1 MSLWQILLISLRSV
15 SLYHLKPIT
24 RFGPYG
30 WAVRPFP
37 HLWAGRA
44 VPICV
49 SGAVGAALI
58 RHRLP
63 CYGAYRPA
71 VGSLPP
77 HPRRS
82 TGERSKALQGEV
94 LVPLPGRYVSTSETR
109 QLVEFLAVR
118 PSRTYSAPY
127 TPQPASLNARHV
139 SLGAAHTLGPV
150 KSGVLETM
158 ICPRGRVDALAAH
171 NELSTNNSS
180 HQEGTSRNQFFAWKL
195 DLALLMSIKRFGDAK
210 A

>member
-1 MSLWQILLISLRSV
+1 MVVRS
-15 SLYHLKPIT
+15 
-24 RFGPYG
+24 
-30 WAVRPFP
+30 APFP

-63 CYGAYRPA
+63 CYRAYRPA

-94 LVPLPGRYVSTSETR
+94 LVPLPGRCVSTSETSQGR
-109 QLVEFLAVR
+109 QLAEFLAVR
-118 PSRTYSAPY
+118 PSRTYGAPC

-139 SLGAAHTLGPV
+139 AIGGPDRLGRA
-150 KSGVLETM
+150 
-158 ICPRGRVDALAAH
+158 
-171 NELSTNNSS
+171 
-180 HQEGTSRNQFFAWKL
+180 
-195 DLALLMSIKRFGDAK
+195 SIKPGPQDACSSGAVRSSTAARRRLRRCARWK
-210 A
+210 ACFAVA